1 MENLFNILLKTT
13 KNITKIIRKFYAKL
27 ITTFAA
33 NCSYFLNKPL
43 LLLVV
48 MEKPET
54 QIAIFSQEFFF
65 LLKGIQ
71 LIAAILVMQSVF
83 TRIKKYLS
91 VKKENTSDITPNPES
106 SNDDD
111 EKDKEKTWWEKTKSW
126 FNRNQDIIV
135 PVVVFTLIIGIT
147 YFFGKDNIADSD
159 SDSDESRT
167 QPNENLSPNLPW
179 VNFLDIK
186 YGRVV
191 SDLFFITLE
200 EYVKRRQGVLDI
212 LSVQITQNLFVLPE
226 GIREIF
232 ENEVLNNN
240 LSAEEQYAKEKQN
253 DNIQILFNFCRYQ
266 NLIEEE
272 A

>member
-13 KNITKIIRKFYAKL
+13 KNITRIIRKFYAKL

-33 NCSYFLNKPL
+33 NCSFYLNKPL
-43 LLLVV
+43 LVLVV

-54 QIAIFSQEFFF
+54 QIGIFSQEFFF

-83 TRIKKYLS
+83 TRIKEYLK
-91 VKKENTSDITPNPES
+91 VEKENTSDTATNPEPS
-106 SNDDD
+106 DDDD

-126 FNRNQDIIV
+126 FNRNQNIIV
-135 PVVVFTLIIGIT
+135 PVVFFTIIIGIT
-147 YFFGKDNIADSD
+147 YFFGKDDIADSD
-159 SDSDESRT
+159 SDSDDSRT
-167 QPNENLSPNLPW
+167 HPDEGLSPNLPW

-186 YGRVV
+186 YGRIVC
-191 SDLFFITLE
+191 DLFFETLE

-212 LSVQITQNLFVLPE
+212 LAIQIAENQFVLPE
-226 GIREIF
+226 SIAEIF

-240 LSAEEQYAKEKQN
+240 LSAEEQYAKEKQT

-266 NLIEEE
+266 NLIEVVV
-272 A
+272 